1 MPLIHTFHEVL
12 TEAGALSGT
21 RGPLLPVGTPSYYNS
36 SHTRLGGYHGSCE
49 TGGGFDP
56 GSSYLDLS

>member
-12 TEAGALSGT
+12 METGALSGS

-36 SHTRLGGYHGSCE
+36 SHTRLGGCHGSYE
-49 TGGGFDP
+49 TGGDFDP
-56 GSSYLDLS
+56 GSLY